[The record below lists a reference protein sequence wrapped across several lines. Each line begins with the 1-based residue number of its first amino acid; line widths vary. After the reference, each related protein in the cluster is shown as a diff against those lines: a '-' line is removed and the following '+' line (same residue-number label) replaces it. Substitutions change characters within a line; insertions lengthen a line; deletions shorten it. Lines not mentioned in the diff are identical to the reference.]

1 LVALLAILLSLHS
14 IGGMFEQRAQ
24 LIQDYD
30 VDNGGRFELQHQA
43 LSVVLAMFNGMG
55 PFEFARL
62 YGLQQ
67 HNVYLQAFIVYGW
80 IGGVTYTV
88 LLLSTL
94 WIGIC
99 TVLVRTPWQPYL
111 ITTLATLFGEVLEG
125 FIIDTDHW
133 RHFFL
138 LLGMVWGLAAAT
150 LNQTRQAV
158 KVAPR

>member
-1 LVALLAILLSLHS
+1 
-14 IGGMFEQRAQ
+14 
-24 LIQDYD
+24 
-30 VDNGGRFELQHQA
+30 
-43 LSVVLAMFNGMG
+43 
-55 PFEFARL
+55 
-62 YGLQQ
+62 LQQ

-80 IGGVTYTV
+80 IGGLTYIV

-94 WIGIC
+94 WIGIR
-99 TVLVRTPWQPYL
+99 TALVRTPWQPYL
-111 ITTLATLFGEVLEG
+111 ITAFATFVGEVLEG